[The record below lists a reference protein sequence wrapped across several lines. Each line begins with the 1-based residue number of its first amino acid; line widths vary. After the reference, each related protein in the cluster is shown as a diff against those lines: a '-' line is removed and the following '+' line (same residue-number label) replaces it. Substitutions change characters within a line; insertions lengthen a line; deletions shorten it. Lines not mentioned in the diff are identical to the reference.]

1 MRMDCENS
9 EKLFRF
15 AQQQQIC
22 MEKRRKI
29 IKSRKE
35 KQSQTQK
42 ERSGS
47 AKLIPLRNEVVVGR
61 KVLVDRLRLRLA
73 QPEGEIHI

>member
-9 EKLFRF
+9 EALSFCSE
-15 AQQQQIC
+15 AAD
-22 MEKRRKI
+22 MEKRRMI

-42 ERSGS
+42 ERPGS
-47 AKLIPLRNEVVVGR
+47 VKLIPRRNEVVVGR